1 VLTLGLFLL
10 TVAGVFAPPHRGAYV
25 TGVLILCF
33 SALVLP
39 RVPLGRRFALAAIG
53 MVLIGSTLLTGAVV
67 MSRITG
73 RDFEHYVVQKRL
85 KQLAPWLDE
94 ETKVT
99 VTGTRLPGILAELK
113 VWSESPLI
121 GQGFAISSRVEAEE
135 GGELGMNHNVWTS
148 ALAQY
153 GPVGFFA
160 FAVPIVG
167 TIVVG
172 RRMVRAQTDVHMAV
186 FGALAAI
193 MGAMAFIWASLS
205 LSINQQRLGM
215 LVGLMFG
222 MAFRCRAMQL
232 TLERQHALWEY
243 DSNYNDDPQYDQ
255 SYGEPL
261 HHPSGSL
268 RY

>member
-1 VLTLGLFLL
+1 
-10 TVAGVFAPPHRGAYV
+10 
-25 TGVLILCF
+25 
-33 SALVLP
+33 
-39 RVPLGRRFALAAIG
+39 
-53 MVLIGSTLLTGAVV
+53 
-67 MSRITG
+67 
-73 RDFEHYVVQKRL
+73 
-85 KQLAPWLDE
+85 
-94 ETKVT
+94 
-99 VTGTRLPGILAELK
+99 
-113 VWSESPLI
+113 
-121 GQGFAISSRVEAEE
+121 
-135 GGELGMNHNVWTS
+135 
-148 ALAQY
+148 
-153 GPVGFFA
+153 
-160 FAVPIVG
+160 
-167 TIVVG
+167 
-172 RRMVRAQTDVHMAV
+172 
-186 FGALAAI
+186 